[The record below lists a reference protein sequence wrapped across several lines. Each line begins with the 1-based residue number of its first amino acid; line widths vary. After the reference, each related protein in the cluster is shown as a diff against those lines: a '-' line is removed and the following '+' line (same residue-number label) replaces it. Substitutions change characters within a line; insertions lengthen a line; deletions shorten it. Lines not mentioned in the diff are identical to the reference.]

1 MWLLKLHVYEASS
14 GNINVARFPNC
25 LTTMAMPSIVSLPPE
40 VLEIIVDY
48 CDGPSLLNLQLT
60 GKGLVKDVATA
71 RTWSHIWINT
81 DPQSSAISR
90 QRRKSGIKLDR
101 GNVRVF
107 FKAALFGH
115 LNHVLPL
122 VRSLTFIIGSKLFT
136 IGNKAPTIAGPDYD
150 GAILAADPG
159 HLLYWIVEAFM
170 SKRMA
175 NVKKVQVWIP
185 CSDTIA
191 NTGWFI
197 SRFPSSAQ
205 VKVHVEPAGVSTK
218 KWYDKLFTSNVS
230 SITISSG
237 ADFVL
242 QRNIYLPYTIE
253 RLVLDEDEGNFETKD
268 LKRLLS
274 KCTRL
279 TYLKTRCYR
288 MIFSP
293 DTDSIWP
300 DSVIDLALHFDTAY
314 GTFPPVVAPKV
325 RSAEVFTS
333 LGKGF
338 PDTFEFPNLEHVY
351 VGFFC

>member
-1 MWLLKLHVYEASS
+1 
-14 GNINVARFPNC
+14 
-25 LTTMAMPSIVSLPPE
+25 
-40 VLEIIVDY
+40 
-48 CDGPSLLNLQLT
+48 
-60 GKGLVKDVATA
+60 
-71 RTWSHIWINT
+71 
-81 DPQSSAISR
+81 
-90 QRRKSGIKLDR
+90 
-101 GNVRVF
+101 VF

-115 LNHVLPL
+115 LDHVLPL
-122 VRSLTFIIGSKLFT
+122 VRSLTFIIGSTLFT
-136 IGNKAPTIAGPDYD
+136 IGNKAPTITGPDSD
-150 GAILAADPG
+150 GAILAANPC
-159 HLLYWIVEAFM
+159 HLLYWIVEVFM
-170 SKRMA
+170 SKRMT
-175 NVKKVQVWIP
+175 NVNKVQVWIP
-185 CSDTIA
+185 WCDIIA

-205 VKVHVEPAGVSTK
+205 VKVHVEVDDYSTK

-230 SITISSG
+230 SVTISDG
-237 ADFVL
+237 AQFVM
-242 QRNIYLPYTIE
+242 QRNIYLPYTTE
-253 RLVLDEDEGNFETKD
+253 RLILDDDEGNFETKH
-268 LKRLLS
+268 LKRHLS

-279 TYLKTRCYR
+279 TSLKSRCY
-288 MIFSP
+288 IVILSP